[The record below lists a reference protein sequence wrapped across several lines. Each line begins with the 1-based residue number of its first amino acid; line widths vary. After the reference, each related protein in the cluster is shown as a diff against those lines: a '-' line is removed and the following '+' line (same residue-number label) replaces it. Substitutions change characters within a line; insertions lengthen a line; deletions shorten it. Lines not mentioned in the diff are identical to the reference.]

1 MTIGEALKSLRL
13 HAGMTQTEMAA
24 GIVTNSFYS
33 KVERG
38 VHAIDADVLIQILA
52 KHHFDVT
59 NFFEQINNQ
68 KAIEPYFDLTSQ
80 ITFAQ
85 NKRDRKKL
93 DEIKIQLENSKTEAP
108 QWLKFKLELAYA
120 WVLRSNEQVSP
131 ELAEK
136 VKQLILNEN
145 WDRTSYH
152 FLSQAVIL
160 LKIDD
165 AKYLVDLAYKAYL
178 KEPKYDTFTLQFVSF
193 IAINYLNCCYHQHVD
208 NSYTTSTFEFLQKL
222 PPDPAIG
229 LEKMIGRFYQTV
241 FADNKEKARALKDI
255 IGDCGYAGIID
266 DIKI

>member
-38 VHAIDADVLIQILA
+38 VHAIDANVLIQILA

-68 KAIEPYFDLTSQ
+68 KKI
-80 ITFAQ
+80 
-85 NKRDRKKL
+85 

-178 KEPKYDTFTLQFVSF
+178 KERTY
-193 IAINYLNCCYHQHVD
+193 
-208 NSYTTSTFEFLQKL
+208 
-222 PPDPAIG
+222 
-229 LEKMIGRFYQTV
+229 
-241 FADNKEKARALKDI
+241 
-255 IGDCGYAGIID
+255 
-266 DIKI
+266 